1 MRNRRY
7 ETVFILPPDL
17 EEGRRKEILDRLDGV
32 VEKGGGI
39 RVKREDWGV
48 RRLAYAVN
56 RNPKGHY
63 YLLDYVGS
71 AQIVAELERHMR
83 MLENV
88 LRFLTVKTDDR
99 ADPEAAEKEQAEE
112 RVKEEARE
120 AERRESALREEE
132 RKEAALREEAQKKA
146 ALEEEAASQEASE
159 ADEPA
164 PSEEPLAEEEE
175 VVDAVSPDTGD
186 QEEAGE
192 EAVDAVSPDTGDQEE
207 AEEEPGDETGP
218 AVEEEGEEEKREG

>member
-48 RRLAYAVN
+48 RRLAYTVN

-120 AERRESALREEE
+120 AERRESAIREEE
-132 RKEAALREEAQKKA
+132 RKEAALREEEERKQA
-146 ALEEEAASQEASE
+146 ALEEEATAQEASE

-164 PSEEPLAEEEE
+164 PSEESSAEE
-175 VVDAVSPDTGD
+175 
-186 QEEAGE
+186 E

-207 AEEEPGDETGP
+207 AGEDAGDETGP

>member
-17 EEGRRKEILDRLDGV
+17 EEGKRREILERLDDV

-39 RVKREDWGV
+39 RIKREDWGV
-48 RRLAYAVN
+48 RRMAYPVN
-56 RNPKGHY
+56 RHPKGVY

-71 AQIVAELERHMR
+71 AQIVAELERQMR

-99 ADPEAAEKEQAEE
+99 ADPEAARKERAEE
-112 RVKEEARE
+112 REKEEARE
-120 AERRESALREEE
+120 AERRE
-132 RKEAALREEAQKKA
+132 AALREA
-146 ALEEEAASQEASE
+146 AAAREAAD

-164 PSEEPLAEEEE
+164 SSKEPSGAEPEEPAGATPEAEE
-175 VVDAVSPDTGD
+175 T
-186 QEEAGE
+186 QEAGE
-192 EAVDAVSPDTGDQEE
+192 EAA
-207 AEEEPGDETGP
+207 DED
-218 AVEEEGEEEKREG
+218 VEEEGEPDRD

>member
-17 EEGRRKEILDRLDGV
+17 EEGKRKEILDRLDGV

-48 RRLAYAVN
+48 RRLAYTVN
-56 RNPKGHY
+56 RHPKGHY

-83 MLENV
+83 MLESV

-112 RVKEEARE
+112 RVKEETRE
-120 AERRESALREEE
+120 AERREAALREAE
-132 RKEAALREEAQKKA
+132 RKEAALREEEQKKA

-164 PSEEPLAEEEE
+164 PSEEPSAEEGEAVDEPAPSEEPSAEEEE
-175 VVDAVSPDTGD
+175 VVDVVSPDTGD

-192 EAVDAVSPDTGDQEE
+192 EA
-207 AEEEPGDETGP
+207 GDETGP

>member
-56 RNPKGHY
+56 RHPKGHY

-99 ADPEAAEKEQAEE
+99 ADPEAAEKERAEE

-120 AERRESALREEE
+120 AERREAALREAE
-132 RKEAALREEAQKKA
+132 RKEAALQEE
-146 ALEEEAASQEASE
+146 SE
-159 ADEPA
+159 ADEAA
-164 PSEEPLAEEEE
+164 PFEEPSAEEEE
-175 VVDAVSPDTGD
+175 AEADEVSPDTGD

-192 EAVDAVSPDTGDQEE
+192 EA
-207 AEEEPGDETGP
+207 GDETGP

>member
-17 EEGRRKEILDRLDGV
+17 EEGKRKEILDRLDGV

-48 RRLAYAVN
+48 RRLAFTVN

-83 MLENV
+83 MFENV

-99 ADPEAAEKEQAEE
+99 VDPEAAKKEQAEE
-112 RVKEEARE
+112 REKEEARAAERRAAEQRE
-120 AERRESALREEE
+120 AERREAE
-132 RKEAALREEAQKKA
+132 RRQEEAALEASARDEPASSEEVSA
-146 ALEEEAASQEASE
+146 EEEAVE
-159 ADEPA
+159 
-164 PSEEPLAEEEE
+164 
-175 VVDAVSPDTGD
+175 AVSSDRGGEE
-186 QEEAGE
+186 EEAGE
-192 EAVDAVSPDTGDQEE
+192 EEGEATEPV
-207 AEEEPGDETGP
+207 AEEEDEKD
-218 AVEEEGEEEKREG
+218 KREG